1 MPSRDYEQASFQPPE
16 IFAVKG
22 KVYDDILTVSTKS
35 TPSHLHKTHPTRAKA
50 STLQTKT
57 TPIAFIAPIKLHSQP
72 ASNSNS
78 FRYPSIQNEE
88 IFNKKLQEAPS
99 TVDSKKFKLENP
111 ESLYSY
117 STIKFSGDDD
127 AKYFTA
133 RKNAKNKPKPPKRS
147 TAASFNL
154 EQSFGG
160 NGQVQQTQFDSSV
173 SHANVNSE
181 INGGF
186 RPSSLYQNPE
196 IKTTYKKKPAK
207 LLKSPED
214 EFKDS
219 EFYDF
224 SIRPRPGQ
232 NNGALNPSSTKFSSD
247 LSVKSL
253 AIKPH
258 KNKFDPIS
266 LQHGFIPS
274 GSSFNNFKLKDIP
287 NLHGADVGHG
297 VASPKQIKTFYDA
310 IETQRDER

>member
-22 KVYDDILTVSTKS
+22 KVYDDILAVSTKS
-35 TPSHLHKTHPTRAKA
+35 TPSPLHKTHPTRGKP

-72 ASNSNS
+72 ASTSNS
-78 FRYPSIQNEE
+78 FRFQSIQNEE
-88 IFNKKLQEAPS
+88 IFHKKLQEAPS
-99 TVDSKKFKLENP
+99 TVDSKKFKIENP
-111 ESLYSY
+111 DSLYSY
-117 STIKFSGDDD
+117 STIKFSGDEE

-133 RKNAKNKPKPPKRS
+133 RKNAKNKPPKRS
-147 TAASFNL
+147 TASFNL
-154 EQSFGG
+154 EQNFGG
-160 NGQVQQTQFDSSV
+160 NGQAQQTQYDSTV
-173 SHANVNSE
+173 SHAGVNSE
-181 INGGF
+181 IINGGF
-186 RPSSLYQNPE
+186 RPSSLYQNQPP
-196 IKTTYKKKPAK
+196 IKTNYKKNPGK

-232 NNGALNPSSTKFSSD
+232 NNAAFNPTSTKFSSD

-258 KNKFDPIS
+258 KNKFDPVS

-287 NLHGADVGHG
+287 NLHGANVGHG

-310 IETQRDER
+310 IETERDER